1 MAAMPRS
8 TSLARLLRR
17 PFAGLMALVLAWMS
31 VWPMLAHAAQPG
43 HAGPAWLCLN
53 SARTDAAAMA
63 WTASDQQR
71 LTDWWADA
79 PPELRS
85 ALLDTLPEPVK
96 AQVSAAAHALC
107 SLCATM
113 PLAMAPPPAV
123 PVWHPLPGCEL
134 QPQAFLQRPAR
145 HSVWLHAHSR
155 APPSH
160 PRQSA

>member
-1 MAAMPRS
+1 MAAMSRS
-8 TSLARLLRR
+8 TFLARSLRR
-17 PFAGLMALVLAWMS
+17 PFSGLLALVLAWMS
-31 VWPMLAHAAQPG
+31 VWPVLAHAAQPG
-43 HAGPAWLCLN
+43 HSGPAWLCLN
-53 SARTDAAAMA
+53 SARADASATA

-71 LTDWWADA
+71 LADWWADT

-107 SLCATM
+107 SLCAAT

-123 PVWHPLPGCEL
+123 PVWHPLPGREL
-134 QPQAFLQRPAR
+134 QPEGFLQRPAR

-155 APPSH
+155 APPSFS
-160 PRQSA
+160 RLRA